1 MSKLKFTE
9 QEKKEFGKY
18 RICVA
23 KKSHF
28 YRKKLNKLHRKLKAA
43 FSKKFLWPAEST
55 IKINFLKEPPSNL
68 ERQNAEQIKQG
79 APDLELDP
87 LQEEVDKIDN
97 IIDAIKLIIK
107 KRIEPIVNLKFEYV
121 ESRSLADIRVDF
133 NPDDGAW
140 SYVGTDCRNPEYSK
154 DESTLNL
161 GWFDVSTTIHE
172 FCHALGMIHEHQNP
186 RGNKIKWN
194 RDAVFEWAESSQGW
208 DKETTKTNILDMPN
222 EQINGSEFDPLSI
235 MLYFYPENLTLD
247 DDGKCCGE
255 KKIKEDGECC
265 GKGTHQNLRM
275 SALDVIWLN
284 KMYPGSK
291 VTPKKFYK
299 EAYGEDIDK
308 EISLSAK
315 QNAQDVIGY
324 SQPEN
329 SSKPGSKIGI
339 YIGIVF
345 LIIIIIVILYAF

>member
-1 MSKLKFTE
+1 MTKLKFTE

-28 YRKKLNKLHRKLKAA
+28 YRKKLGKLHKKLKAA
-43 FSKKFLWPAEST
+43 FSKKFLWPEGSV
-55 IKINFLKEPPSNL
+55 IKIYFMKEPPGHL

-79 APDLELDP
+79 APDLQIDP
-87 LQEEVDKIDN
+87 LQEEVDKMDN
-97 IIDAIKLIIK
+97 IIDAIKLILK

-140 SYVGTDCRNPEYSK
+140 SYVGTDCKNSEYSK
-154 DESTLNL
+154 DECTLNL

-186 RGNKIKWN
+186 KGNTIKWN
-194 RDAVFEWAESSQGW
+194 RLAVFEWAESTQGW
-208 DKETTKTNILDMPN
+208 DKETTETNILDMPK
-222 EQINGSEFDPLSI
+222 EEINGSDFDPMSI
-235 MLYFYPENLTLD
+235 MLYFYPGNLTTN
-247 DDGKCCGE
+247 
-255 KKIKEDGECC
+255 

-291 VTPKKFYK
+291 VTPEKFYK
-299 EAYGEDIDK
+299 EAYGEDINK
-308 EISLSAK
+308 EIALSSK
-315 QNAQDVIGY
+315 QNAQDTVGY
-324 SQPEN
+324 STGEN
-329 SSKPGSKIGI
+329 TPKSGKNMGIFIGI
-339 YIGIVF
+339 AI

>member
-1 MSKLKFTE
+1 MTKLKFTE

-23 KKSHF
+23 KKSNI
-28 YRKKLNKLHRKLKAA
+28 YTKKLGKLHKKLKAA

-55 IKINFLKEPPSNL
+55 IKIYFMKEPPGNL

-79 APDLELDP
+79 APDLQIDP
-87 LQEEVDKIDN
+87 LQEEVDKMDN
-97 IIDAIKLIIK
+97 VIDAIKLILK

-140 SYVGTDCRNPEYSK
+140 SYVGTDCKNQEYSK
-154 DESTLNL
+154 DECTLNL

-186 RGNKIKWN
+186 KGNTIKWN
-194 RDAVFEWAESSQGW
+194 RFAVFEWAESTQGW
-208 DKETTKTNILDMPN
+208 DKETTETNILDMPR
-222 EQINGSEFDPLSI
+222 EEINGSEFDPMSI
-235 MLYFYPENLTLD
+235 MLYFYPGNLTSN
-247 DDGKCCGE
+247 
-255 KKIKEDGECC
+255 

-275 SALDVIWLN
+275 SALDTIWLN

-291 VTPKKFYK
+291 VTPAEFYK

-308 EISLSAK
+308 EIALSAK
-315 QNAQDVIGY
+315 QNAQDT
-324 SQPEN
+324 SNALKNEN
-329 SSKPGSKIGI
+329 VPKPSNMGV
-339 YIGIVF
+339 YIGISV